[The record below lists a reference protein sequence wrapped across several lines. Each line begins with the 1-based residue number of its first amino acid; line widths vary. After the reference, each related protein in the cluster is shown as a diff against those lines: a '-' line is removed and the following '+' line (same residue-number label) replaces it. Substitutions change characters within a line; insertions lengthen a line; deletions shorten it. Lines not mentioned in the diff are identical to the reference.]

1 MYNRVTN
8 NLLTENQQAFNKD
21 LTTIEEGKKVRRKES
36 NNNIPSAPDDKSP
49 CAGSFLL
56 NDGTSYE
63 ITENDVENFQ
73 QLYPGI
79 NVRQEIRNITGWC
92 LSNPKNRK
100 TRSGAKRFLNGWLSR
115 SQNSARP
122 EKKTGAKPTGFS
134 NFQQRD
140 YDFDELERQ
149 LLSAQKV

>member
-1 MYNRVTN
+1 MAQKMVRTSNSFCRQCDYGIDMGGKTRVDCNYYLDTG
-8 NLLTENQQAFNKD
+8 Q
-21 LTTIEEGKKVRRKES
+21 RR
-36 NNNIPSAPDDKSP
+36 N
-49 CAGSFLL
+49 C
-56 NDGTSYE
+56 
-63 ITENDVENFQ
+63 DV
-73 QLYPGI
+73 
-79 NVRQEIRNITGWC
+79 GWC

-140 YDFDELERQ
+140 YDFDALERE
-149 LLSAQKV
+149 LLESQKG